1 MHFSF
6 YCMVLSY
13 RLRRHPQSWDSDF
26 WEGCCWLALVS
37 ERKWW
42 HWFWQCEICNLGPTA
57 THQHSLPGWRNDAS
71 RILPGATEKQGEGCL
86 FLPQTCSFLCCPWLA
101 VAEGPNSK
109 GEMWF
114 AGSQPQ
120 LHTAEYRKMSWYYEA
135 NSFITDTTH
144 IHWPSGRVSG
154 TRDAPLNQR
163 LCPHTASS
171 LVRPGRP

>member
-1 MHFSF
+1 MHFLSIGWCCLTGLEGPHGAGTQSF
-6 YCMVLSY
+6 
-13 RLRRHPQSWDSDF
+13 
-26 WEGCCWLALVS
+26 EKGAAG
-37 ERKWW
+37 W
-42 HWFWQCEICNLGPTA
+42 HWCLKE
-57 THQHSLPGWRNDAS
+57 NDGTGS
-71 RILPGATEKQGEGCL
+71 GSVKSETWGQLLLINIPYQGEEMMLQGSCQEQKKNKEKDL
-86 FLPQTCSFLCCPWLA
+86 FSLLRLAVFLCCPWLA
-101 VAEGPNSK
+101 VAEGLNSK

-135 NSFITDTTH
+135 HSFITDTTH

-154 TRDAPLNQR
+154 TRDTPLNQR